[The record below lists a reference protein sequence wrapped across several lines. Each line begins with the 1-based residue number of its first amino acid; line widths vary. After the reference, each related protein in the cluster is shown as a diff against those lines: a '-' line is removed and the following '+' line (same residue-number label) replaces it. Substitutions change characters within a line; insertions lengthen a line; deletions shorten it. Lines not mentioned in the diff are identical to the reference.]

1 MYILLILQCFI
12 QSVYSDLIQA
22 EIPDNYVS
30 SDNTIAL
37 SLWAMSTGI
46 FLKKFIDY
54 KKTLPIHLEM
64 TDDVI
69 SEKKNSHFKIDI
81 KDEDKDKETQR
92 KEIKKLK
99 KDLNEIRRILIQYEK
114 QL

>member
-12 QSVYSDLIQA
+12 QSVYSDLIQV

-30 SDNTIAL
+30 SDNTVAL

-54 KKTLPIHLEM
+54 KTTLPIQIEM

-81 KDEDKDKETQR
+81 KDEDKETQK